1 MSFAPSL
8 SLLAD
13 VTETSR
19 KARILAGSRLAKREN
34 LSIARPILI
43 VTIETFMLQMGPR
56 SSSIVITPDATDHSW
71 PLVERTTTAITFA
84 TIIKRILPSREGPKK
99 MMMSNGKRCR
109 NNGSRSAPPVQS
121 SGGDARNV

>member
-19 KARILAGSRLAKREN
+19 KARILASSRLAKRKSH
-34 LSIARPILI
+34 SIARPILI
-43 VTIETFMLQMGPR
+43 VTIETSMLQMGPR
-56 SSSIVITPDATDHSW
+56 SSSIVITPNATGHS
-71 PLVERTTTAITFA
+71 LLLLERTTSAITFA
-84 TIIKRILPSREGPKK
+84 TIIKRILASRKGPKK
-99 MMMSNGKRCR
+99 MIISNGKRCK
-109 NNGSRSAPPVQS
+109 NNGSRSEPPVQ